1 MAYDGNGVFNRLYNW
16 QADAAAGI
24 NILADRMDAEMDGF
38 ATGLSIC
45 LTRDGQAAMEAP
57 LDMGGFKL
65 VNLADPTAEQDAVT
79 KKFLETNFAAYLQV
93 GPTPPTTPKMGSLWY
108 RDVAPVGL
116 FMYYTDLD
124 SSQWIQL
131 AGSGL
136 PPNFATQDEA
146 RTGTVT
152 DKVMSPARVRDL
164 SGVMN
169 SSALTGLNQYIF
181 QGIPKEATKIDFSL
195 WYAGPRAVGGIAW
208 NINNLS
214 VGYVS
219 NAVRLKASAAIEA
232 FETSNRNSFYIP
244 FSNATDNVLGTCR
257 LVRTSDSDQW
267 LLTGQCRLNGTTQLL
282 LTGSVSVTNNEG
294 GIVSLLVN
302 CTGANF
308 AEGNASLK
316 WRI

>member
-38 ATGLSIC
+38 AAGLSIC

-116 FMYYTDLD
+116 FMYYTDPD

-152 DKVMSPARVRDL
+152 DKVMSPALVRALSGILVLNLVGSNPEFTGIPPEATTFDLTIKGNTDASSQGCRVRPNAISTGFESTSIVLPGSTQTLDNTAFGYITTTVTAFLGNIQSRLTKIGSSVFCQGTQRNPGGNLIIQHGSLPMPDPMTSLRITAAGGNWL
-164 SGVMN
+164 SG
-169 SSALTGLNQYIF
+169 T
-181 QGIPKEATKIDFSL
+181 
-195 WYAGPRAVGGIAW
+195 
-208 NINNLS
+208 
-214 VGYVS
+214 
-219 NAVRLKASAAIEA
+219 
-232 FETSNRNSFYIP
+232 
-244 FSNATDNVLGTCR
+244 
-257 LVRTSDSDQW
+257 
-267 LLTGQCRLNGTTQLL
+267 
-282 LTGSVSVTNNEG
+282 
-294 GIVSLLVN
+294 
-302 CTGANF
+302 
-308 AEGNASLK
+308 ASLA